1 MCFQQSICSDH
12 VKSPAGENLGRIE
25 DLMIDLHSGRIAYA
39 VLPLAAFSTQ
49 GRIRREDIRQQ
60 RTCMIVHSYPLG
72 LRAQL

>member
-1 MCFQQSICSDH
+1 
-12 VKSPAGENLGRIE
+12 
-25 DLMIDLHSGRIAYA
+25 
-39 VLPLAAFSTQ
+39 LAAFSAQ